1 MKFEAI
7 RRQLQGVPFIHPV
20 NARRLYD
27 WVLERAP
34 EQILELGVAHGTATC
49 YMAAALDE
57 LGKGTITAVDLLS
70 SQHHYVPSPEQQLL
84 RSGLSRYVRMVRYE
98 TGYSWFLHDEIK
110 RQTADDACVPNY
122 DFCVIDGS
130 KNWTIDGGA
139 FFLVD
144 KLLRPGGVL
153 VFDDYSWTY
162 ALADRRRRATDGVT
176 HRELSSDERHTPA
189 VREIFELLVK
199 QHPAYTEFELYPV
212 EDWAV
217 ARKVDA
223 DQKRY
228 EVRYDAGPVTVRDML
243 RDATMRLIRTA
254 LFRPR

>member
-1 MKFEAI
+1 MKFETI
-7 RRQLQGVPFIHPV
+7 RRQVQGVPFIHPV

-27 WVLERAP
+27 WVLESAP
-34 EQILELGVAHGTATC
+34 ERILELGVAHGTATC

-57 LGKGTITAVDLLS
+57 LGHGTITAVDLLS
-70 SQHHYVPSPEQQLL
+70 SRHHYVPSPEQQLL
-84 RSGLSRYVRMVRYE
+84 SAGLSEYVRIVRYE

-110 RQTADDACVPNY
+110 RQTSNDACEPNY

-153 VFDDYSWTY
+153 VFDDYSWSY
-162 ALADRRRRATDGVT
+162 ALADRRRDATDGVT
-176 HRELSSDERHTPA
+176 HRELSVDELRTPA
-189 VREIFELLVK
+189 IREVFELLVK
-199 QHPAYTEFELYPV
+199 QHPAYAEFELYPV

-217 ARKVDA
+217 ARKVQA

-228 EVRYDAGPVTVRDML
+228 EVHYDAGQIGIQDML
-243 RDATMRLIRTA
+243 RDAVMRLIRTA
-254 LFRPR
+254 AFRPR

>member
-1 MKFEAI
+1 MKFETI
-7 RRQLQGVPFIHPV
+7 RRQVEGVPFIHPV

-27 WVLERAP
+27 WVIERAP

-57 LGKGTITAVDLLS
+57 LGRGSITAVDLLS
-70 SQHHYVPSPEQQLL
+70 SQHRYVPSPEQQLI
-84 RSGLSRYVRMVRYE
+84 RSGLSQYVHVVRYE

-110 RQTADDACVPNY
+110 RQTSSAVCEPKY

-144 KLLRPGGVL
+144 KLLKPGGVL

-162 ALADRRRRATDGVT
+162 ALANRRRKATDGVT
-176 HRELSSDERHTPA
+176 HRELSLDELNTPA

-199 QHPAYTEFELYPV
+199 QHPSYAELELYPV

-217 ARKVDA
+217 ARKVVG

-228 EVRYDAGPVTVRDML
+228 EVRYEAGPVGVRDML
-243 RDATMRLIRTA
+243 RDAVMRLIRTA
-254 LFRPR
+254 AFRPR

>member
-1 MKFEAI
+1 MNFEAI
-7 RRQLQGVPFIHPV
+7 QRQMQGVPFIHPV

-27 WVLERAP
+27 WVIERSP
-34 EQILELGVAHGTATC
+34 QRILELGVAHGTATC

-57 LGKGTITAVDLLS
+57 LGAGSITAVDLLAA
-70 SQHHYVPSPEQQLL
+70 QHRYVPSPEQQLT
-84 RSGLSRYVRMVRYE
+84 RCGLSRYVHIARYE

-110 RQTADDACVPNY
+110 RQTSNDVCEPNY

-144 KLLRPGGVL
+144 KLLRPGAVL

-162 ALADRRRRATDGVT
+162 ARADRRRATTDGVS
-176 HRELSSDERHTPA
+176 HRELSSDELRTPA
-189 VREIFELLVK
+189 VREVFELLVK
-199 QHPAYTEFELYPV
+199 QHPDYAEFELYPV

-217 ARKVDA
+217 ARKVPG

-228 EVRYDAGPVTVRDML
+228 QVHYGAGPVGVQDML
-243 RDATMRLIRTA
+243 RDAVMRLIRA
-254 LFRPR
+254 AVFRPR

>member
-1 MKFEAI
+1 MKFETI
-7 RRQLQGVPFIHPV
+7 RRQMQGVPFIHPV

-27 WVLERAP
+27 WVVERAP
-34 EQILELGVAHGTATC
+34 ERILELGVAHGTATC

-57 LGKGTITAVDLLS
+57 LGAGSITAVDLLA
-70 SQHHYVPSPEQQLL
+70 SQHHYVPSPEQQLA
-84 RSGLSRYVRMVRYE
+84 RAGLSHYVRVVRYE

-110 RQTADDACVPNY
+110 RQTLNDVCEPSY

-162 ALADRRRRATDGVT
+162 ALANRRRDTTDGVS
-176 HRELSSDERHTPA
+176 HRKLSSDELHTPA

-199 QHPAYTEFELYPV
+199 QHPNYAEFELYPI
-212 EDWAV
+212 EDWAM
-217 ARKVDA
+217 ARKIQA

-228 EVRYDAGPVTVRDML
+228 QVHYDAGPVGIKDML
-243 RDATMRLIRTA
+243 RDVVMRLIRTA
-254 LFRPR
+254 AFRPR

>member
-7 RRQLQGVPFIHPV
+7 RQQVQGVPFIHPV

-27 WVLERAP
+27 WVIERAP
-34 EQILELGVAHGTATC
+34 ERILELGVAHGTATC

-57 LGKGTITAVDLLS
+57 LGKGSITAVDLVA
-70 SQHHYVPSPEQQLL
+70 SQHQYVPSPEQQLT
-84 RSGLSRYVRMVRYE
+84 RTGLSRYVRVVRYE

-110 RQTADDACVPNY
+110 RQTLNETCEPNY
-122 DFCVIDGS
+122 DFCIIDGA

-162 ALADRRRRATDGVT
+162 ALANRRRAATDGVT
-176 HRELSSDERHTPA
+176 HRALSSDELQTPA
-189 VREIFELLVK
+189 VREVFELLVK
-199 QHPAYTEFELYPV
+199 QHPAYAHFELYPV

-217 ARKVDA
+217 ARKVLA

-228 EVRYDAGPVTVRDML
+228 EVHYEAGPIGVRDML
-243 RDATMRLIRTA
+243 RDAVMRLIRMA
-254 LFRPR
+254 AFRSR

>member
-7 RRQLQGVPFIHPV
+7 QRQVRGVPFIHPV

-27 WVLERAP
+27 WVIQSSPKR
-34 EQILELGVAHGTATC
+34 ILELGVAHGTATC

-57 LGKGTITAVDLLS
+57 LGAGSITAVDLS
-70 SQHHYVPSPEQQLL
+70 ASQHHYVPSPEQQLL
-84 RSGLSRYVRMVRYE
+84 RSGLSRYVHIARYE

-110 RQTADDACVPNY
+110 RQTFNDVCEPNY
-122 DFCVIDGS
+122 DLCIIDGS

-144 KLLRPGGVL
+144 KLLRPGGML

-162 ALADRRRRATDGVT
+162 ALANRRRDTTDGVS
-176 HRELSSDERHTPA
+176 HRQLSANELRTPA

-199 QHPAYTEFELYPV
+199 QHPNYSEFELYPI
-212 EDWAV
+212 EDWAM
-217 ARKVDA
+217 ARKSQATEKHYQVH
-223 DQKRY
+223 Y
-228 EVRYDAGPVTVRDML
+228 EAGAMRVPDML
-243 RDATMRLIRTA
+243 RDAVARLIRTA
-254 LFRPR
+254 AFRL

>member
-7 RRQLQGVPFIHPV
+7 QRQVEGVPFIHPV

-27 WVLERAP
+27 WVIQHAP
-34 EQILELGVAHGTATC
+34 KQILELGIAHGTASC

-57 LGKGTITAVDLLS
+57 LGMGSITAVDLVA
-70 SQHHYVPSPEQQLL
+70 SQHHYVPSPEQQLA
-84 RSGLSRYVRMVRYE
+84 RCGLSKYVRIVRYE

-110 RQTADDACVPNY
+110 RQTSNDVCEPNY

-144 KLLRPGGVL
+144 KLLRPGGIV

-162 ALADRRRRATDGVT
+162 ALANRRRESTDGVS
-176 HRELSSDERHTPA
+176 HRQLSCDELHTPA

-199 QHPAYTEFELYPV
+199 QHPDYAEFELYPI

-217 ARKVDA
+217 ARKIRA
-223 DQKRY
+223 DHKHY
-228 EVRYDAGPVTVRDML
+228 KVRYDAGPVSVQDML
-243 RDATMRLIRTA
+243 RDAVMRLIRTA
-254 LFRPR
+254 TFRAR